1 MKRGVIAAA
10 LLVAAGGC
18 ARVDPDA
25 AAVAAAADGFL
36 AAQRDGAWPRA
47 FESLH
52 VNLRRRCDSVEAL
65 RAAADAAATIP
76 LSWTLDPP
84 SVAHRACHRPRLARL
99 WPQSTRLRS
108 QSRPRF
114 GEDAKWQTHA
124 RCSRLIARTRRLTSN

>member
-1 MKRGVIAAA
+1 MKRGALAAA

-65 RAAADAAATIP
+65 RAAVDAAATIP

-84 SVAHRACHRPRLARL
+84 SVGRYTASLHGAVQHRGGVVPLSLAFDRVDGG
-99 WPQSTRLRS
+99 WAITAWAA
-108 QSRPRF
+108 
-114 GEDAKWQTHA
+114 GEHVPCRDP
-124 RCSRLIARTRRLTSN
+124 